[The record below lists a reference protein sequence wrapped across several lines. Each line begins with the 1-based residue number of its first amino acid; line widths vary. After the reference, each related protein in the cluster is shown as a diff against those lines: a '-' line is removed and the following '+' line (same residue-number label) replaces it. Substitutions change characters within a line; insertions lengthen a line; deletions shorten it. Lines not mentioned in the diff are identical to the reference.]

1 MTYLY
6 RLSGQQRAA
15 ETSIYMVFPYMEH
28 DLSGLLENSNVKLS
42 ISQIKLYMLQLCEGL
57 GYLHRVCIFRP
68 FAEQSRIYHQHIQN
82 KILHRDLK
90 SANLL
95 INNEGSLQI
104 ADFGLA
110 RPVEFISRSTNSP
123 DHYRE
128 RRSYTNSVVTRWYR
142 SPELLLGSRKYEGW
156 VDMWGVG

>member
-1 MTYLY
+1 
-6 RLSGQQRAA
+6 
-15 ETSIYMVFPYMEH
+15 MVFPYMDH
-28 DLSGLLENSNVKLS
+28 DLAGLLENPNVKLS
-42 ISQIKLYMLQLCEGL
+42 ISQIKLYTLQLCEGI
-57 GYLHRVCIFRP
+57 GYLHRVSPVLIN
-68 FAEQSRIYHQHIQN
+68 SRSLFSRRVQN

-95 INNEGSLQI
+95 INNEGCLQI

-110 RPVEFISRSTNSP
+110 RPVEFISQGSSSP
-123 DHYRE
+123 EHFQRE

-156 VDMWGVG
+156 VDMWGAGLVFL